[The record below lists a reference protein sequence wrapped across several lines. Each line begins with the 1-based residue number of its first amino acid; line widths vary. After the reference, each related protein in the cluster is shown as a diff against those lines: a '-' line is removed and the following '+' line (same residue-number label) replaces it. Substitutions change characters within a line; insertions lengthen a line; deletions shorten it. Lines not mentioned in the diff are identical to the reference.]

1 MIYSAKSL
9 SQKINKKII
18 YIILGSLMIN
28 ILLFGV
34 IFFLYKEKA
43 KDLEQ
48 KNITIIVRSLTS
60 QLEATIRAL
69 ASQTDF
75 FNLLIS
81 NKFYFEGVPQYK
93 KYSLMRAFSS
103 NIFESYDNSAIGY
116 RISNNSFNLF
126 DVGKSSKYYISYRLN
141 YRDDIYDIR
150 ETSSNLGNI
159 IIFFDKDKL
168 IQYLNSKNLI
178 LSSTKYGKL
187 LQQEI
192 QNKSSNLIK
201 KVSFPNIYIRNYDG
215 FVGWRLII
223 LFLLSFMFN
232 ILFLFYI
239 SWRVVKYYEHYYVN
253 PVLEIYDSLSKK
265 GIVKRQKYYVRE
277 IQRLINIINKAKK
290 LSRLD
295 TLSQIQHDL
304 KPAFIQL
311 QKLASEIED
320 HKKKYIISIS
330 EYIRMAVLNKSN
342 EIRSENLSCI
352 IAQLVNSTYFS
363 YKEIFVVDY
372 SRYCFSKVDKIVF
385 SRIISNLVNN
395 AIEVNKGR
403 IDLKIKL
410 LTKVSFGNVYV
421 TVEDNGVGVGKD
433 RLEEIFDKGR
443 SFNYSSGIGLFF
455 CREAVREYGG
465 DISCN
470 SDSESTRFTIKL
482 PVSAPEYNYIDS
494 IYINDKS
501 RIVIID
507 DEQPSYFRH
516 IEGID
521 QYDLYLNSCKS
532 VEEYFSSVS
541 IDKTDDI
548 YLIDYNFSSTM
559 TGVDIIEKYNLIGKA
574 YVITTVADN
583 LRQRTSEKLKELIPI
598 LDKSIANVIQI
609 KNVRFFDYFIL
620 EDDVLICK
628 IMKDK
633 AKLNKQRIL
642 IANNFLQFN
651 MIKEV
656 LYKSDRVV
664 LDINIKGS
672 SIKGDHYVKELKK
685 QGFLNISVQTGHS
698 NLNLGEGVRIIEKGS
713 F

>member
-1 MIYSAKSL
+1 
-9 SQKINKKII
+9 
-18 YIILGSLMIN
+18 MIN